1 MKKLLASLNRSGL
14 AALTKRRRQVASLVC
29 RGLSNRAIAEKLGLS
44 EGTVKVHLQAIFEK
58 LDLHSRTEL
67 TTGRSW
73 QVRAR
78 LTLAASASGG

>member
-1 MKKLLASLNRSGL
+1 MKKLLTSRLGL

-44 EGTVKVHLQAIFEK
+44 EGTVKVHLQAIFGK

-67 TTGRSW
+67 TSALADCGKSGRD
-73 QVRAR
+73 
-78 LTLAASASGG
+78 

>member
-1 MKKLLASLNRSGL
+1 MKKLLAGLNRSGL

-44 EGTVKVHLQAIFEK
+44 EGTVKVHLHAIFEK

-67 TTGRSW
+67 TTALADRGKSGRD
-73 QVRAR
+73 
-78 LTLAASASGG
+78 